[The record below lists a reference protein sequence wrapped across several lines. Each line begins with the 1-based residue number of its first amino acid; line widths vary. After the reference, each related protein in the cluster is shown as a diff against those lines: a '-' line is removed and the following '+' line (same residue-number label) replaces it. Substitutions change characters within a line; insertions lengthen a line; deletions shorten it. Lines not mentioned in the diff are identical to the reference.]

1 MVRGQVPRGSA
12 LEQLDLRGQASVYA
26 RVCYDAADD
35 VLPKGAA
42 MNALDTTLSLAIGM
56 PGPGEL
62 ILILLIVL
70 VVFGHNRIPQL
81 GEALGK
87 GIKNFKKSFAKDE
100 TETEP
105 VSKTVRELPAETQD
119 VKDRLEKVEESR
131 VS

>member
-1 MVRGQVPRGSA
+1 
-12 LEQLDLRGQASVYA
+12 
-26 RVCYDAADD
+26 
-35 VLPKGAA
+35 
-42 MNALDTTLSLAIGM
+42 MNALDTTLSHAIGM

-81 GEALGK
+81 GDALGK

-105 VSKTVRELPAETQD
+105 LNKSVRELPAETQGVD
-119 VKDRLEKVEESR
+119 ERLEQAEKNR
-131 VS
+131 VG

>member
-1 MVRGQVPRGSA
+1 
-12 LEQLDLRGQASVYA
+12 
-26 RVCYDAADD
+26 
-35 VLPKGAA
+35 
-42 MNALDTTLSLAIGM
+42 MNALDITLSPALGM

-100 TETEP
+100 TETQP
-105 VSKTVRELPAETQD
+105 SAKSVRELPAEPVED
-119 VKDRLEKVEESR
+119 VQERLEKADKTK